1 MTRTFRTRIDAFSV
15 CLCFLNTWNETLMQN
30 TIERKCNRGPAI
42 NPDEKIERK
51 GKKGDGTTLKPVNS
65 CFRGRVRAR
74 TIPHVRNQTSPK
86 TRNFSGQFC
95 GHLVLRIRYYLVS
108 CTSCFQLK
116 VSHCDKNCPS
126 MKDTKR
132 LKRRMNARR

>member
-1 MTRTFRTRIDAFSV
+1 
-15 CLCFLNTWNETLMQN
+15 MQN

-86 TRNFSGQFC
+86 TKEFFWAILWSLGITDP
-95 GHLVLRIRYYLVS
+95 VL
-108 CTSCFQLK
+108 
-116 VSHCDKNCPS
+116 PS
-126 MKDTKR
+126 IVYVMFPVEGITLR
-132 LKRRMNARR
+132 